1 MIEVSA
7 PTVAV
12 YLTKKELQV
21 LRRLIV
27 EEATRMNLA
36 SFQRSAE
43 WPSKAKRMRSAA
55 RKIWAARQAI
65 DEVQPNGV
73 R

>member
-1 MIEVSA
+1 MSA
-7 PTVAV
+7 PTVSV
-12 YLTKKELQV
+12 LLTKKELQV

-36 SFQRSAE
+36 SFQRAAE
-43 WPSKAKRMRSAA
+43 WPSKAKRMRSVA
-55 RKIWAARQAI
+55 RKIWDARRAI
-65 DEVQPNGV
+65 DGD